1 MSIIGDRIRQRREE
15 LGMTQAE
22 LAERMGYRSRS
33 SINKIEMGQNDVVQS
48 KVKKF
53 ANALDTSV
61 SYLMGWDDGQV
72 SVKRNLVTID
82 ERLDEAMKED
92 GEYYIDKRARELAEF
107 LRSNPEYAIL
117 FDAAQRVKPED
128 LEFVRQFIDKMTK

>member
-72 SVKRNLVTID
+72 SVKRNLVAID
-82 ERLDEAMKED
+82 ETALLKIFGSLNRDGKSEAL
-92 GEYYIDKRARELAEF
+92 KRIAELSEIP
-107 LRSNPEYAIL
+107 RY
-117 FDAAQRVKPED
+117 
-128 LEFVRQFIDKMTK
+128 TKDTELQNEKVM